1 MHASQLLDFPIPA
14 GALMM
19 AKEDVEQPFGQVSW
33 RSQAFNVGRRC
44 IPYGRELLQERK
56 QPLAILAEDFFLH
69 YEHVAERTLVAVQ
82 YGIRILPVVRVILA
96 KDLVHE
102 AEIADS
108 QVIVACIMLDQRMIP
123 PHGFNIVDGR
133 GNDIPADHLALDG
146 FIIQA
151 IPPCSGLVDEVV
163 HDFTVVVGL
172 VGYVAEIEVA
182 TVVTESV
189 VIGIDVFPSPILRS
203 ELAIHGIE

>member
-1 MHASQLLDFPIPA
+1 M
-14 GALMM
+14 
-19 AKEDVEQPFGQVSW
+19 
-33 RSQAFNVGRRC
+33 
-44 IPYGRELLQERK
+44 
-56 QPLAILAEDFFLH
+56 AEDFFLH

-82 YGIRILPVVRVILA
+82 YGVCILPVVRVILA
-96 KDLVHE
+96 KDLIHE
-102 AEIADS
+102 AEVADS

-133 GNDIPADHLALDG
+133 GNDIPSDHLALDG

-163 HDFTVVVGL
+163 HDFAIVVGL

-203 ELAIHGIE
+203 ELAIHGIERRNRVPAVVMKHMRELFRCLRCSDLQETDRIALRDCNACTGGYIDFYTLPVLPVLVIHAE